1 MSNRLD
7 QEREAQL
14 QPRRMQFA
22 KESLRM
28 MGFMPVD
35 YSNVE
40 IRIQYKGSVIRIF
53 PYSGWF
59 TGKTVEDGRGIH
71 NLIKQLI

>member
-7 QEREAQL
+7 QEREVAL

-22 KESLRM
+22 RETLRHL
-28 MGFMPVD
+28 GYMPVY
-35 YSNVE
+35 YSDVE
-40 IRIQYKGSVIRIF
+40 IRIQYKGSIVRIF

-71 NLIKQLI
+71 NLLKQLK

>member
-7 QEREAQL
+7 QEREAKL
-14 QPRRMQFA
+14 QPRRMQYA
-22 KESLRM
+22 KENLRAH
-28 MGFMPVD
+28 GFDVT
-35 YSNVE
+35 SVSKIE
-40 IRIQYKGSVIRIF
+40 INIEYKGSIIRVF

-71 NLIKQLI
+71 NLLKQLK